1 MTEALASKS
10 GISASPGVSILVPQ
24 MVAMMLTKQYGDQLK
39 TKAAIAMAIMRT
51 SLIWCFRLVF
61 RIETFSDKGCCV
73 RIKLQGIKKVSIRS
87 NQVCAVTNK
96 DTGYC
101 ES

>member
-10 GISASPGVSILVPQ
+10 GISASPGVSVLVPR

-51 SLIWCFRLVF
+51 SLIWCFRLVV
-61 RIETFSDKGCCV
+61 RIEAFCDKGCCV
-73 RIKLQGIKKVSIRS
+73 RMKLQGIKKRVSIS
-87 NQVCAVTNK
+87 
-96 DTGYC
+96 
-101 ES
+101 S